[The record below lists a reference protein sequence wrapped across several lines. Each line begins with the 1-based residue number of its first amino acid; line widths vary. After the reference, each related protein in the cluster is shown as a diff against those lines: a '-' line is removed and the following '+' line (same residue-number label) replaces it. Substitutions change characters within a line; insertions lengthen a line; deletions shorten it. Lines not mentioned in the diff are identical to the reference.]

1 MMERWR
7 ITEDEFDDALR
18 RNTTDELLYAW
29 FSGRVRGE
37 DIRSA
42 NEWLLR
48 ERSANLDRQDAEEV
62 APVQSR

>member
-7 ITEDEFDDALR
+7 ITEDEFNDALR
-18 RNTTDELLYAW
+18 RNATDELLFAW
-29 FSGRVRGE
+29 FSGRVRAE
-37 DIRSA
+37 DIRAA
-42 NEWLLR
+42 NEWLVR